1 MRSLFLVLLSACWLS
16 GCSVLMALDGNT
28 DRDYSL
34 FKRGTPRKHVLAKFG
49 PPLMTEI
56 KEGRRVDTYEFEEG
70 DEPAPQ
76 RVGVHLMADVIT
88 WGAWELI
95 ATPYEYFQ
103 GEDVTYIVEYS
114 YDDTVESVSPPPP
127 GLSLASV
134 SEPISYRSISVGN
147 SSSSVSDSPST
158 SEVDDIPVLNQTSIR
173 SKSHAVIIG
182 IETYRDHLP
191 NADYASHDARV
202 MAKYLTHAMG
212 YPEENVVT
220 LLDNKATRAD
230 LHKYLESW
238 LTNRV
243 EENDSVFIYYSG
255 HGAPNTKTGEA
266 YLVPYDGDPLY
277 IDKTGYSLQ
286 FLYDHLNRLPA
297 REVVVVLDSCFSGA
311 GGRSVIAK
319 GMRPLILSV
328 ENPLLSQGKTFVLGA
343 SAGDQVSNTY
353 EKKGHG
359 LLTYFFLKGLQGE
372 GDLNRDGTLD
382 LVELYTFVKPAVERV
397 ARREFNN
404 EQIPQL
410 LGNPE
415 GLSNGVWRLEG
426 LKTNVAQQSTSPNS
440 QPNSTD

>member
-1 MRSLFLVLLSACWLS
+1 MRVLVVILSVFWLA
-16 GCSVLMALDGNT
+16 GCSVLMALEGNT

-34 FKRGTPRKHVLAKFG
+34 FKRGTPRKHVLARYG
-49 PPLMTEI
+49 PPLSTEI
-56 KEGRRVDTYEFEEG
+56 KEGKRVDIYEFEEG

-103 GEDVTYIVEYS
+103 GEDVRYVVEYG

-127 GLSLASV
+127 GISLASV
-134 SEPISYRSISVGN
+134 TDPTSLGSALIET
-147 SSSSVSDSPST
+147 SPSLAT
-158 SEVDDIPVLNQTSIR
+158 FPTVSPSNNEVDDIPVLVNQPIR
-173 SKSHAVIIG
+173 TKSYAVIVG

-202 MAKYLTHAMG
+202 VAKYLTHALG

-230 LHKYLESW
+230 LHKYFEGW
-238 LTNRV
+238 LSNRV
-243 EENDSVFIYYSG
+243 EQNDSVFIYYSG
-255 HGAPNTKTGEA
+255 HGAPNIKTGEA

-286 FLYDHLNRLPA
+286 SLYDHLNTLPA
-297 REVVVVLDSCFSGA
+297 GEVVVVLDSCFSGA

-328 ENPLLSQGKTFVLGA
+328 ENPILSQGKTFVLGA

-353 EKKGHG
+353 EEKKHG

-372 GDLNRDGTLD
+372 GDQNQDGTID
-382 LVELYTFVKPAVERV
+382 LRELYTYLKPEVERV

-410 LGNPE
+410 LGDPE
-415 GLSNGVWRLEG
+415 GLSSGVWRMEM
-426 LKTNVAQQSTSPNS
+426 LKAKVANLLTVPDS
-440 QPNSTD
+440 QPN